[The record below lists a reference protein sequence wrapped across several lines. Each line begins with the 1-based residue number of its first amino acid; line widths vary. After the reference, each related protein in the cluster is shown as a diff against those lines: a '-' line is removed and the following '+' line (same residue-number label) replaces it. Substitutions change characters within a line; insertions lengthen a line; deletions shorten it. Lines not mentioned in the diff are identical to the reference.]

1 MPLNSRRLRS
11 NTEGQR
17 GQSRPLNSVQQKNTQ
32 KKDGSNKNNNQ
43 GVKRKRGDRGVADIE
58 CDTSNG
64 SNSLVQQQH
73 NDDLLQGSSPPAP
86 TGGGTN
92 ILSTSDYTLLSS
104 NTLEDMLYTGSP
116 LFSPKQHFSKS
127 GLDVAAESEN
137 VVSLFAGAASGGS
150 SPTRPKSSCLPRNDL
165 ENYCNG
171 KHRPTQS
178 TPRKIYTNNSCLS
191 QLSSCA
197 IGGISAQLSGGKH
210 RSRFA
215 DPSQLKQ
222 LGESFAEEKQDVS
235 LDLVDLFKEEDK
247 SPPIVGSLCREC
259 NTDISFEDWQLCA
272 AAGFLQPC
280 EYSPTA
286 LIKAGGVDE
295 ESVHKSIVYAYEQ
308 SEPNFIVNTN
318 VIKRIKKMVCIE

>member
-1 MPLNSRRLRS
+1 MPSNSRRLRS
-11 NTEGQR
+11 DTEGQR
-17 GQSRPLNSVQQKNTQ
+17 GRSRSLNSVQQKNTQ
-32 KKDGSNKNNNQ
+32 KKDRSNKNRKYQ
-43 GVKRKRGDRGVADIE
+43 KRKRGDADGSGS
-58 CDTSNG
+58 TST
-64 SNSLVQQQH
+64 NSQLLVQQHNHHQH
-73 NDDLLQGSSPPAP
+73 SNDIQGISPSP
-86 TGGGTN
+86 
-92 ILSTSDYTLLSS
+92 ISDTD
-104 NTLEDMLYTGSP
+104 NTLFSSTAVLEDVLYTGSP
-116 LFSPKQHFSKS
+116 LFSPSISSKS
-127 GLDVAAESEN
+127 GLDAVAASEN
-137 VVSLFAGAASGGS
+137 VVSLTVGVGGGYGS

-171 KHRPTQS
+171 KPPTQS

-191 QLSSCA
+191 QISSCA
-197 IGGISAQLSGGKH
+197 IGGISEQLSGGKH

-222 LGESFAEEKQDVS
+222 LGESFAEDKQDVS

-259 NTDISFEDWQLCA
+259 DTDISFEDWQMCA

-280 EYSPTA
+280 EYSPAA
-286 LIKAGGVDE
+286 LIKAGGADE
-295 ESVHKSIVYAYEQ
+295 ESVLKSIVYAYEQ

>member
-17 GQSRPLNSVQQKNTQ
+17 GQSRSLNSVQQKNTQ
-32 KKDGSNKNNNQ
+32 KKDGSNKNRKHQ
-43 GVKRKRGDRGVADIE
+43 KRKRGDDGSGS
-58 CDTSNG
+58 TST
-64 SNSLVQQQH
+64 NSQLLVQQHNHQQH
-73 NDDLLQGSSPPAP
+73 NNDIQGISPSPTDKASDL
-86 TGGGTN
+86 
-92 ILSTSDYTLLSS
+92 SDTD
-104 NTLEDMLYTGSP
+104 NTLFSSTAVLEDVLYTGSP
-116 LFSPKQHFSKS
+116 LFSPSISSKS
-127 GLDVAAESEN
+127 GLDVVAASEN
-137 VVSLFAGAASGGS
+137 VVSLTAGVGGGYGS
-150 SPTRPKSSCLPRNDL
+150 FPTRPKTSCLPRNDL

-171 KHRPTQS
+171 KPPTQS

-222 LGESFAEEKQDVS
+222 LGESFAEDKQDVS

-247 SPPIVGSLCREC
+247 SPPIVGSLCREY
-259 NTDISFEDWQLCA
+259 NTDISFEDWQMCA

-286 LIKAGGVDE
+286 LIKAGGADE
-295 ESVHKSIVYAYEQ
+295 EIVLKSIVYAYEQ
-308 SEPNFIVNTN
+308 SEPNYIVNTN